1 MTRRSLP
8 ARPWIDTTE
17 FTRSGGEL
25 AAEQSPLD
33 FPRLRDLL
41 ADDEGTLAWR
51 LAGERRTRPEGGTD
65 AFLTLRLSGSVHLTC
80 VRCLEPVAAT
90 LEAQRLFKIA
100 ATETQAE
107 REDADSE
114 TYDVL
119 SASPRMD
126 VLELVEDELIM
137 ALPIAPRHEDCR
149 LPAAA
154 AATGGDSMA
163 APGDEPD
170 GQRPSPF
177 AVLAGFRPLR
187 RGNGGDGS
195 GGRDA

>member
-8 ARPWIDTTE
+8 TRPWIDTTE

-65 AFLTLRLSGSVHLTC
+65 AFLTLRLSGTVHLTC

-90 LEAQRLFKIA
+90 LEAERLFKIA
-100 ATETQAE
+100 ATETLAE

-114 TYDVL
+114 AYDVL
-119 SASPRMD
+119 SASPRME

-154 AATGGDSMA
+154 ARGDSMS
-163 APGDEPD
+163 APGEEAD
-170 GQRPSPF
+170 GQRPNPF
-177 AVLAGFRPLR
+177 AVLAGLRPVR
-187 RGNGGDGS
+187 RGNGDGG